1 MSSYKFFKVAGAIAF
16 PNPQWYDRGMEAKI
30 WFNKSISFEEAG
42 EFDTAYYL
50 KLSSVERLETIQ
62 ILREAHFNAT
72 GLLPH
77 ENGKRLRRV
86 FRVIKQA

>member
-1 MSSYKFFKVAGAIAF
+1 MNETLAGAIAF
-16 PNPQWYDRGMEAKI
+16 PPPRWYAHSMRAKI
-30 WFNKSISFEEAG
+30 WFNKTNSFEEAR

-50 KLSSVERLETIQ
+50 DLSNAERLETIQ
-62 ILREAHFNAT
+62 ILREAHFRST